1 MNPGAKVFQRSSDI
15 RTVKKKCNIFVRNVA
30 FFSISILLD
39 LKQNGQTLRILL
51 FENYTMKNFS
61 LEIDLPNFFDIIVL
75 YRNILT
81 GIEVTSIET
90 KGGFYITQ
98 IKQLQDRIFERLLLD
113 NGIEISG
120 GQGRILFILW
130 KTDNLTISE
139 ISEKT
144 SLAKNTV
151 SVVINGMVN
160 KGIVERNIN
169 PHNRRQTI
177 VSLTEY
183 AKSLQEK
190 YELVSQQMNALFYQG
205 FSEEELREF
214 ERYLARI
221 LKTLTDNLH
230 TDK

>member
-1 MNPGAKVFQRSSDI
+1 M
-15 RTVKKKCNIFVRNVA
+15 
-30 FFSISILLD
+30 
-39 LKQNGQTLRILL
+39 
-51 FENYTMKNFS
+51 
-61 LEIDLPNFFDIIVL
+61 
-75 YRNILT
+75 
-81 GIEVTSIET
+81 ET

-98 IKQLQDRIFERLLLD
+98 IKQLQDRIFERLLLE

-120 GQGRILFILW
+120 GQGRILFVLW

-169 PHNRRQTI
+169 PENRRQTI

-183 AKSLQEK
+183 AKSLQAK
-190 YELVSQQMNALFYQG
+190 YEVVSQQMNTLFYQG
-205 FSEEELREF
+205 FSEKEQNQF
-214 ERYLARI
+214 EQYLARI
-221 LKTLTDNLH
+221 LTTLVKNLH
-230 TDK
+230 PDK

>member
-1 MNPGAKVFQRSSDI
+1 
-15 RTVKKKCNIFVRNVA
+15 
-30 FFSISILLD
+30 LD
-39 LKQNGQTLRILL
+39 
-51 FENYTMKNFS
+51 
-61 LEIDLPNFFDIIVL
+61 
-75 YRNILT
+75 
-81 GIEVTSIET
+81 T

-98 IKQLQDRIFERLLLD
+98 IKQLQDRIFERLLLE

-139 ISEKT
+139 ISEQT

-169 PHNRRQTI
+169 SANRRQTI

-183 AKSLQEK
+183 AKSLQDR
-190 YELVSQQMNALFYQG
+190 YEAVSWQMNALFYRG
-205 FSEEELREF
+205 FSEKEQEQF
-214 ERYLARI
+214 EQYLVRI
-221 LKTLTDNLH
+221 LETLTENMH
-230 TDK
+230 TGR

>member
-1 MNPGAKVFQRSSDI
+1 ME
-15 RTVKKKCNIFVRNVA
+15 
-30 FFSISILLD
+30 
-39 LKQNGQTLRILL
+39 L
-51 FENYTMKNFS
+51 FM
-61 LEIDLPNFFDIIVL
+61 
-75 YRNILT
+75 
-81 GIEVTSIET
+81 ET

-98 IKQLQDRIFERLLLD
+98 IKQLQDRIFERLLLE

-130 KTDNLTISE
+130 KTDHLTISE

-169 PHNRRQTI
+169 PANRRQTI

-183 AKSLQEK
+183 AKSLQAK
-190 YELVSQQMNALFYQG
+190 YEMVSQQMNVLFYQG
-205 FSEEELREF
+205 FSEEERNQF
-214 ERYLARI
+214 EQYLARI
-221 LKTLTDNLH
+221 LETLIKNLH
-230 TDK
+230 AGKSF

>member
-1 MNPGAKVFQRSSDI
+1 M
-15 RTVKKKCNIFVRNVA
+15 
-30 FFSISILLD
+30 
-39 LKQNGQTLRILL
+39 
-51 FENYTMKNFS
+51 
-61 LEIDLPNFFDIIVL
+61 
-75 YRNILT
+75 
-81 GIEVTSIET
+81 ET

-98 IKQLQDRIFERLLLD
+98 IKQLQDRIFERLLLE

-151 SVVINGMVN
+151 SVVIDGMVN

-190 YELVSQQMNALFYQG
+190 YEIVSQQMNTLFYQG
-205 FSEEELREF
+205 FSDDEQKQF
-214 ERYLARI
+214 EQYLARI
-221 LKTLTDNLH
+221 LDTLVKNLH
-230 TDK
+230 TNK

>member
-1 MNPGAKVFQRSSDI
+1 M
-15 RTVKKKCNIFVRNVA
+15 
-30 FFSISILLD
+30 
-39 LKQNGQTLRILL
+39 
-51 FENYTMKNFS
+51 
-61 LEIDLPNFFDIIVL
+61 
-75 YRNILT
+75 
-81 GIEVTSIET
+81 ET

-98 IKQLQDRIFERLLLD
+98 IKQLQDRIFERLLLE

-120 GQGRILFILW
+120 GQGRILFVLW

-169 PHNRRQTI
+169 PENRRQTI

-183 AKSLQEK
+183 AKSLQAR
-190 YELVSQQMNALFYQG
+190 YEVVSQQMNTLFYQG
-205 FSEEELREF
+205 FSEKEQNQF
-214 ERYLARI
+214 EQYLARI
-221 LKTLTDNLH
+221 LATLIKNLH
-230 TDK
+230 PDK